1 MDRDSHG
8 HRKSDTGPSTGHE
21 PDRQYLYN
29 NAIMAACA
37 LEQRYSGH
45 TPPWQTDYPPFE
57 FCTDMDALRE
67 TVLIHSERFIDVS
80 RWSTTHDFRPLD
92 EIAAIRHEE
101 EAMPEHKQSSPLYLL
116 AIEMRNPWVVVDDAQ
131 LDIEKKLAANMLSF
145 LRNLLYQ
152 WPSIFPFQNRL
163 LDNSLSSIRGSIDE
177 LLSLSGHPFTALTLA
192 FAEMINNRN
201 HALQSS

>member
-1 MDRDSHG
+1 MGRDSHG

-101 EAMPEHKQSSPLYLL
+101 EDTPEHKQSSPLYLL
-116 AIEMRNPWVVVDDAQ
+116 AIEMRNPWVIVDDAQ
-131 LDIEKKLAANMLSF
+131 LDIEKTW
-145 LRNLLYQ
+145 RQ
-152 WPSIFPFQNRL
+152 TCC
-163 LDNSLSSIRGSIDE
+163 LSSGICSINGLRSSRFRIGYWITLFHPSE
-177 LLSLSGHPFTALTLA
+177 AVLMNSCPYPGTHLPLLLLLSQ
-192 FAEMINNRN
+192 R
-201 HALQSS
+201 

>member
-1 MDRDSHG
+1 MDTEKAIQALQRGTSLTDSIC
-8 HRKSDTGPSTGHE
+8 
-21 PDRQYLYN
+21 N

-45 TPPWQTDYPPFE
+45 TPAWQTDYPPFE
-57 FCTDMDALRE
+57 FCMDMDALRE
-67 TVLIHSERFIDVS
+67 TLLTHSGRFIDVAN
-80 RWSTTHDFRPLD
+80 WSTTHDFRPLD

-101 EAMPEHKQSSPLYLL
+101 KDMPEHKQSSPLYLL
-116 AIEMRNPWVVVDDAQ
+116 AIEMRNPWVVADDAQ
-131 LDIEKKLAANMLSF
+131 LDIEKSLGANILSF

-152 WPSIFPFQNRL
+152 WPSIFPFQDRL
-163 LDNSLSSIRGSIDE
+163 LDNALSSIRGSIDE

>member
-1 MDRDSHG
+1 MDTEKAIQALQRGTSLTDSIC
-8 HRKSDTGPSTGHE
+8 
-21 PDRQYLYN
+21 N

-57 FCTDMDALRE
+57 FCMDMDALRE

-101 EAMPEHKQSSPLYLL
+101 EDMPEHKQSSLLYLL
-116 AIEMRNPWVVVDDAQ
+116 AIEMRNPGW
-131 LDIEKKLAANMLSF
+131 LLTMLS
-145 LRNLLYQ
+145 
-152 WPSIFPFQNRL
+152 
-163 LDNSLSSIRGSIDE
+163 
-177 LLSLSGHPFTALTLA
+177 
-192 FAEMINNRN
+192 
-201 HALQSS
+201 